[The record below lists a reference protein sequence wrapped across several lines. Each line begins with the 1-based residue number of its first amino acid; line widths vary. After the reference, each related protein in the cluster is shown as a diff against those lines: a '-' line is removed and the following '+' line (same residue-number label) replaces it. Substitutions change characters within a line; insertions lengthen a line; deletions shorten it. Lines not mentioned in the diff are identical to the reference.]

1 MHIVD
6 IGGPVEVFGLGIVNG
21 DLVHADRHGAVLI
34 EPKYLHALPAC
45 IDLVQRK
52 EAPLLAAAR
61 NSSFDLAALERAMHA
76 GEDIH

>member
-1 MHIVD
+1 M
-6 IGGPVEVFGLGIVNG
+6 FGLGIVNG
-21 DLVHADRHGAVLI
+21 DLIHADRHGAVLI
-34 EPKYLHALPAC
+34 APKYLHALPAC
-45 IDLVQRK
+45 IDLVQRE